1 MKIGILGGTF
11 NPIHWGHLEMAVK
24 AKEAFQLDEILFM
37 PNYLPPHKD
46 RPETTL
52 AHRTHMLQLALTP
65 YKDFQWSSLEIEK
78 KGISY
83 TFETLE
89 EITRIYPHDVFY
101 FIIGEDSYVNFFR
114 WKNPERIL
122 SLVKLIVFQ
131 RKGLAVLD
139 AKDTDALIQQEKAT
153 VHFLKEEIME
163 VSSSSI
169 RQRIEEGAPWS
180 HLVPDSVAQ
189 FIKEHH
195 LYETSPWSMAKLRE
209 ELHKRLSPKRVPH
222 VLGVEK
228 LAMALAQKYG
238 EDPKEAQ
245 EAALYHDLL
254 KEWSTKDLIAY
265 IKAHGE
271 DPGEGVNAPQILHA
285 QAGAI
290 FAQVTGGVTSHE
302 VLMAIR
308 YHTTGRSAMS
318 TLEKIV
324 YLADLAEEGRHY
336 EGVDTLRHL
345 LQVNLDEA
353 MLFSLEGTKRV
364 LKDRGLKPTGTLQEA
379 MAYYHAALEG
389 KKKHDE

>member
-1 MKIGILGGTF
+1 MNIGILGGTF
-11 NPIHWGHLEMAVK
+11 NPIHGGHLEMAVK
-24 AKEAFQLDEILFM
+24 AKEAFQLDKILFM

-46 RPETTL
+46 RPETSL
-52 AHRTHMLQLALTP
+52 AHRTMMLELALAP
-65 YKDFQWSSLEIEK
+65 YEDFQWSSLEIEK
-78 KGISY
+78 KGVSY

-89 EITRIYPHDVFY
+89 EITRIYPDDVFY

-122 SLVKLIVFQ
+122 SLVELIVFQ
-131 RKGLAVLD
+131 RKGLATLD
-139 AKDTDALIQQEKAT
+139 AKDTDALVQREKAT
-153 VHFLKEEIME
+153 VHFLSEEIPE

-169 RQRIEEGAPWS
+169 RQRIEEGAPWC
-180 HLVPDSVAQ
+180 HLVPDAVAQ

-195 LYETSPWSMAKLRE
+195 LYKSPHWSMAKLRE
-209 ELHKRLSPKRVPH
+209 ELHKRLSPKRVRH

-254 KEWSTKDLIAY
+254 KEWSTKDLMAY

-271 DPGEGVNAPQILHA
+271 DPGEGIHAPQILHA

-290 FAQVTGGVTSHE
+290 FAQVTGGVTSHD

-318 TLEKIV
+318 TLEKII
-324 YLADLAEEGRHY
+324 YLADMAEEGRHY
-336 EGVDTLRHL
+336 EGVNTLRHL
-345 LQVNLDEA
+345 IWVDLDEA
-353 MLFSLEGTKRV
+353 MLFSLQGTQKV
-364 LKDRGLKPTGTLQEA
+364 LQNRGLEPTSTLQES
-379 MAYYHAALEG
+379 MTYYRAVLEG
-389 KKKHDE
+389 KRKHDE